1 MCDRGREKGV
11 AIGGGGEGVILEIV
25 ADPRCDKRVLLQ

>member
-11 AIGGGGEGVILEIV
+11 AIGDGVR
-25 ADPRCDKRVLLQ
+25 DCDGSEMWQTSTVTRNP